1 MIILTKFLIA
11 ACLCEAYF
19 LFNYYVSNSMISN
32 MGVLIK
38 EINTTS
44 IAEGFYAFT
53 YNAERQLII
62 DSNFHILGQAN
73 SGIDVV

>member
-11 ACLCEAYF
+11 AHLSEAYF
-19 LFNYYVSNSMISN
+19 LFNYFISNTMISN

-62 DSNFHILGQAN
+62 DSTFPILNQVN
-73 SGIDVV
+73 

>member
-1 MIILTKFLIA
+1 MIILTKFVIA
-11 ACLCEAYF
+11 AGLSEAYF
-19 LFNYYVSNSMISN
+19 FFNYFVSNSMISN

-53 YNAERQLII
+53 YNAER
-62 DSNFHILGQAN
+62 
-73 SGIDVV
+73 